1 MMNKG
6 MKTQKST
13 LQKRMRLEVETR
25 SDQKKKP
32 TAIQKKITTMR
43 KHSDSAEQIYPQL
56 NS

>member
-6 MKTQKST
+6 MKMHTSM
-13 LQKRMRLEVETR
+13 LQKRTKLDVETR

-32 TAIQKKITTMR
+32 TAIQKKITTIR
-43 KHSDSAEQIYPQL
+43 KHSDSAEQIYLQS